1 MTIGMT
7 STLTGR
13 SLAIARMDVDVATP
27 GTALEL
33 RGSGGTV
40 AATAQP
46 LPFDD
51 PEKKKRTAIG

>member
-1 MTIGMT
+1 MT

-13 SLAIARMDVDVATP
+13 SLAIARLDVDVAKP
-27 GTALEL
+27 GSPLNL
-33 RGSGGTV
+33 RGKRFTA

-51 PEKKKRTAIG
+51 PEKKKRTAVG